1 MNRGILNADDT
12 KGAFMS
18 REPSK
23 MQNRKRAK
31 FTPNMDNFKIS
42 LSYEGLSLK
51 KENKEKDITEL
62 KKEYSRNP

>member
-1 MNRGILNADDT
+1 
-12 KGAFMS
+12 MS

-31 FTPNMDNFKIS
+31 FAPNMDNFKIS

>member
-1 MNRGILNADDT
+1 
-12 KGAFMS
+12 MS
-18 REPSK
+18 REPST

-42 LSYEGLSLK
+42 LSYEGLSPK